1 MTPLQVLLAAHIA
14 AGTCAF
20 IAAPIA
26 LITTKGSKT
35 HRTAGKFFFWSMAA
49 VAFSAVILAIARPI
63 LFLALVAVFSF
74 YAAFSGYRVLY
85 RKQPLAGNG
94 PKAIDWIAAL
104 FTFAVSLAL
113 FFFGTFTH
121 VGSLGKLGPTAGVFG
136 IIGMVISGGDLRQF
150 IKPPT
155 DKNFWWFNHMFN
167 MIGSYIAA
175 VTAFS
180 AVVIGPH
187 LGQTPIVWFWPT
199 AVGVPLM
206 LLWGRSY
213 RKKFALRRA
222 TAVPSSRAA
231 HMPS

>member
-1 MTPLQVLLAAHIA
+1 MIPILHLLLGIHIL
-14 AGTCAF
+14 AGSCAF

-26 LITTKGSKT
+26 LITAKGGKR
-35 HRTAGKFFFWSMAA
+35 HRTAGKFFFWSMAL
-49 VAFSAVILAIARPI
+49 VALSAVILAIARPI

-85 RKQPLAGNG
+85 RKQPLAGRG
-94 PKAIDWIAAL
+94 PKPIDWIAAL
-104 FTFAVSLAL
+104 FTFAASLAL

-121 VGSLGKLGPTAGVFG
+121 VGSLGKLGPTAGIFG
-136 IIGMVISGGDLRQF
+136 IIGMAISGGDLRQF
-150 IKPPT
+150 FKPPA

-187 LGQTPIVWFWPT
+187 LGQTPIVWFWPS

-206 LLWGRSY
+206 MLWGRSY
-213 RKKFALRRA
+213 HRKFAARRA
-222 TAVPSSRAA
+222 PVAARSAHIPS
-231 HMPS
+231 